1 MRRGIVM
8 SSRVGVENRCVLSA
22 VRRSL
27 VLQLVVLGL
36 SLILVATVIG
46 LITLWPDGSSAA
58 RKAPAT
64 SQPLEHATV
73 EAVRRI
79 ECAAPGR
86 FECARV
92 MIRVRSGPDEGQLA
106 GFTIGE
112 TTEDIRVSVGDRIR
126 VFRLPGAASASAGGV
141 RLDRYGF
148 SDYERQRPLAW
159 LTVIFC
165 LVVVAAGR
173 LRALRALVGLG
184 LSLLIVVWFVVPA
197 ILDGGDPVGVALAGA
212 LAVMFVTIP
221 LAHGLGA
228 KAVAAMLGT
237 AAAIGLTALLASIAT
252 DAVHLTGIS
261 SDEASYLHAIAGDLS
276 LQGLLLAGMIIG
288 ALGVLDDLTVSQAST
303 VMALRR
309 ASPQL
314 STRRVIHEALDVGH
328 DHIAAT
334 VNTLVLAYVG
344 ASLPVLLIFSLGG
357 WSFGQAINTEAVAEQ
372 VVAMIVGSI
381 GLIAAVPITTWL
393 AAVIASELPPE
404 SLAGSTHEHAH
415 EH

>member
-1 MRRGIVM
+1 VQ
-8 SSRVGVENRCVLSA
+8 
-22 VRRSL
+22 VR
-27 VLQLVVLGL
+27 
-36 SLILVATVIG
+36 
-46 LITLWPDGSSAA
+46 
-58 RKAPAT
+58 
-64 SQPLEHATV
+64 
-73 EAVRRI
+73 
-79 ECAAPGR
+79 
-86 FECARV
+86 F
-92 MIRVRSGPDEGQLA
+92 
-106 GFTIGE
+106 
-112 TTEDIRVSVGDRIR
+112 
-126 VFRLPGAASASAGGV
+126 
-141 RLDRYGF
+141 DRYGF
-148 SDYERQRPLAW
+148 SDYERQRPLIW
-159 LTVIFC
+159 LTAVFC

-173 LRALRALVGLG
+173 LRALRALAGLA
-184 LSLLIVVWFVVPA
+184 LSLLIVVKFVVPA
-197 ILDGGDPVGVALAGA
+197 ILDGGDPVGVALTGA

-237 AAAIGLTALLASIAT
+237 AVAIGLTALLASIAT
-252 DAVHLTGIS
+252 DAVHLTGEG
-261 SDEASYLHAIAGDLS
+261 SDEAAYLHAIAGDLS

-309 ASPQL
+309 ASPDL
-314 STRRVIHEALDVGH
+314 PTRRVIHEALDVGH

-334 VNTLVLAYVG
+334 VNTLVLAYAG
-344 ASLPVLLIFSLGG
+344 ASLPVLLIFSLGS
-357 WSFGQAINTEAVAEQ
+357 WSFGEAINTEAVAEQ

>member
-1 MRRGIVM
+1 
-8 SSRVGVENRCVLSA
+8 
-22 VRRSL
+22 L
-27 VLQLVVLGL
+27 VLQLAMLALGL
-36 SLILVATVIG
+36 IVASTVIG
-46 LITLWPDGSSAA
+46 LVTLWPDGSAA
-58 RKAPAT
+58 AHAAPVS

-73 EAVRRI
+73 TALRQI
-79 ECAAPGR
+79 GCSAPGR
-86 FECARV
+86 SQCTRV
-92 MIRVRSGPDEGQLA
+92 TIRLRSGPDRGHLA
-106 GFTIGE
+106 GFTTGE
-112 TTEDIRVSVGDRIR
+112 TTEDVPLSVGDRIR
-126 VFRLPGAASASAGGV
+126 VYRNPAPAGASIGGV
-141 RLDRYGF
+141 QVRFDRYGF
-148 SDYERQRPLAW
+148 SDYERQRPLIW
-159 LTVIFC
+159 LTAVFC

-184 LSLLIVVWFVVPA
+184 LSLVIVVKFVVPA

-237 AAAIGLTALLASIAT
+237 AVAIGLTALLASIAT
-252 DAVHLTGIS
+252 DAVHLTGAG
-261 SDEASYLHAIAGDLS
+261 SDEAAYLHAIAGDLS

-309 ASPQL
+309 ASPDL
-314 STRRVIHEALDVGH
+314 PIRRVIHEALDVGH

-334 VNTLVLAYVG
+334 VNTLVLAYAG

-357 WSFGQAINTEAVAEQ
+357 WTFGEAINTEAVAEQ

-381 GLIAAVPITTWL
+381 GLIAAVPITTVL
-393 AAVIASELPPE
+393 AAVIAAQISPE
-404 SLAGSTHEHAH
+404 ALMNAADDHGAAH
-415 EH
+415 SH